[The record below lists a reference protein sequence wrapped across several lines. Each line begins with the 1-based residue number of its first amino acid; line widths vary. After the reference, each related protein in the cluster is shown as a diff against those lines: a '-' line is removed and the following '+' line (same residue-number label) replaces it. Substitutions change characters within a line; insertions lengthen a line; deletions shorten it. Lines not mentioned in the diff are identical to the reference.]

1 MSSKSGAET
10 KSPFRSVSQLTAN
23 QTQGK
28 MNTMSNAST
37 TVSSPFASNKKKGPK
52 PIRTPEEIRAE
63 ALASGTDREIRK
75 IDRKIATM
83 ERQRIVAARK
93 HSQAT
98 GEIARLT
105 ELREAFLASTGVQT
119 NA

>member
-1 MSSKSGAET
+1 
-10 KSPFRSVSQLTAN
+10 
-23 QTQGK
+23 
-28 MNTMSNAST
+28 MSNASAN
-37 TVSSPFASNKKKGPK
+37 VSSPVATNKKGPK

-63 ALASGTDREIRK
+63 ALSAGTDREIRK

-83 ERQRIVAARK
+83 ERQRTVAQRK

-98 GEIARLT
+98 GEIARLSA
-105 ELREAFLASTGVQT
+105 LREAFLASTGVQV

>member
-1 MSSKSGAET
+1 
-10 KSPFRSVSQLTAN
+10 
-23 QTQGK
+23 
-28 MNTMSNAST
+28 MSNASAI
-37 TVSSPFASNKKKGPK
+37 VSSPVASNKKGPK

-63 ALASGTDREIRK
+63 ALSAGTDREIRK

-83 ERQRIVAARK
+83 ERQRTVAQRK

-98 GEIARLT
+98 GEIARLSA
-105 ELREAFLASTGVQT
+105 LREAFLASTGVQV

>member
-1 MSSKSGAET
+1 
-10 KSPFRSVSQLTAN
+10 
-23 QTQGK
+23 
-28 MNTMSNAST
+28 MSNASA
-37 TVSSPFASNKKKGPK
+37 TVSSPVASNKKGPK

-63 ALASGTDREIRK
+63 ALSAGTDREIRK

-83 ERQRIVAARK
+83 ERQRTVAQRK

-98 GEIARLT
+98 GEIARLSA
-105 ELREAFLASTGVQT
+105 LREAFLASTGVQV

>member
-1 MSSKSGAET
+1 
-10 KSPFRSVSQLTAN
+10 
-23 QTQGK
+23 
-28 MNTMSNAST
+28 MSNASA
-37 TVSSPFASNKKKGPK
+37 TVSSQVASNKKGPK

-63 ALASGTDREIRK
+63 ALSAGTDREIRK

-83 ERQRIVAARK
+83 ERQRTVAQRK

-98 GEIARLT
+98 GEIARLSA
-105 ELREAFLASTGVQT
+105 LREAFLASTGVQV

>member
-1 MSSKSGAET
+1 
-10 KSPFRSVSQLTAN
+10 
-23 QTQGK
+23 
-28 MNTMSNAST
+28 MSNASA
-37 TVSSPFASNKKKGPK
+37 TVSSPVASNKKGPK

-63 ALASGTDREIRK
+63 ALSAGTDREIRK

-83 ERQRIVAARK
+83 ERQRTVAQRK

-98 GEIARLT
+98 GEIARLSA
-105 ELREAFLASTGVQT
+105 LREAVLASTGVQV